1 MREIIIII
9 IITTTTFSTMQV
21 YNLTM
26 VTTVRVNGNASKVGV
41 LIVNIQMYD
50 PHSISL
56 SHFQFHSCV
65 SKLYNYC
72 IINYKS
78 LMELV

>member
-26 VTTVRVNGNASKVGV
+26 VITVRVNGNASKVGV

-56 SHFQFHSCV
+56 
-65 SKLYNYC
+65 
-72 IINYKS
+72 
-78 LMELV
+78 